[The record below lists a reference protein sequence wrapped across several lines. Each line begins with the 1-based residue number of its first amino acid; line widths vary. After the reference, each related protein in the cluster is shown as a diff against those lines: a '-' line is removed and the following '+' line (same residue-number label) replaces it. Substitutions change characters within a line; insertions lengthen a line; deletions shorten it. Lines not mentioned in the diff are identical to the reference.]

1 VSNRIARAFLPR
13 PANALASAGARAPAK
28 VESNPFSQLQS
39 MTLSGGGGGSGWAP
53 ARRSAAAAAPP
64 LRSEAELRRLTSS
77 AVSSPS
83 TLPPRAAPD
92 ADIFATGG
100 SRSYATHAHVRADP
114 AAAVFGGG
122 RAGGLDAEL
131 EEAYGGKGKARR

>member
-1 VSNRIARAFLPR
+1 
-13 PANALASAGARAPAK
+13 
-28 VESNPFSQLQS
+28 
-39 MTLSGGGGGSGWAP
+39 MTLGGGGGSGGGWAP
-53 ARRSAAAAAPP
+53 ARRGAAAAPP
-64 LRSEAELRRLTSS
+64 LRSEAELRRLTAS

-83 TLPPRAAPD
+83 MLPPRAAPD

-100 SRSYATHAHVRADP
+100 ARSYATHAHVRAEP

-122 RAGGLDAEL
+122 RAGGVDAEL